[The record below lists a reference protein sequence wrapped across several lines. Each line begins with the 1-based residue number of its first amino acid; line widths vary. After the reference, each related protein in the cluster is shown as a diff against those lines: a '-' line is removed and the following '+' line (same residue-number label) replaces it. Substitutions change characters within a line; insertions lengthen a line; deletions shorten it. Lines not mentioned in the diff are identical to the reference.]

1 MTLTFDFTEK
11 DWHRIKDNWAQWW
24 NGKLDRPL
32 VTIESSCSEMGRIYT
47 HIERHLTKYGLNT
60 PIERMLDEIEES
72 LINMRWLGDA
82 FPRWWP
88 NFGAGVLAA
97 FLGSPVEEV
106 NDTTWFNPAIDFD
119 LTIDELT
126 LDENNSW
133 YRRVIETTSLAVK
146 RWGNQ
151 VCIGIP
157 DLGGNLDILASL
169 RSSQSLLTDLYDQP
183 DKVGNL
189 SRQITKIWLKVF
201 DQLYEIS
208 SSSDMGTAGW
218 GPLWMPGPGYMLQSD
233 FCYMISPAMFKQFV
247 SPDLVACCKRM
258 PYAFYHLDGKGQ
270 IRHLD
275 HLLQIEHLRGIQWI
289 PGDGAP
295 PPEEWIDLLGRIRQA
310 GKLCQVYVTPRGAQK
325 IIRELGGAGFV
336 FALWEDDES
345 GHRDLTLAEADAAL
359 EMLEKEWS

>member
-1 MTLTFDFTEK
+1 MTFTFDFSEQ
-11 DWHRIKDNWAQWW
+11 DWHRVQDTWTQWW
-24 NGKLDRPL
+24 NGNLHRPL
-32 VTIESSCSEMGRIYT
+32 VTIESNSADMGRTFT
-47 HIERHLTKYGLNT
+47 HIECHLTKYGLNT
-60 PIERMLDEIEES
+60 PIDRMLDEIEKS
-72 LINMRWLGDA
+72 LINMLWLGDA
-82 FPRWWP
+82 FPRWFP

-106 NDTTWFNPAIDFD
+106 NDTTWFHPANNFD
-119 LTIDELT
+119 LSNDFLD

-133 YRRVIETTSLAVK
+133 YQRVIETTSQAVK

-157 DLGGNLDILASL
+157 DLGGNLDILASI
-169 RSSQSLLTDLYDQP
+169 RSSQSLLMDLYDQS
-183 DKVGNL
+183 DKVGNF
-189 SRQITKIWLKVF
+189 SRQVTEIWLKVF

-208 SSSDMGTAGW
+208 KSSGLGTAGW

-233 FCYMISPAMFKQFV
+233 FCYMISPAMFQQFV
-247 SPDLVACCKRM
+247 SPDLVACCNHF

-275 HLLQIEHLRGIQWI
+275 QLLQIDRLRGIQWI

-295 PPEEWIDLLGRIRQA
+295 PPEEWIDLLSRIRLA
-310 GKLCQVYVTPRGAQK
+310 GKLCQVYVTPRGAQM
-325 IIRELGGAGFV
+325 IIRELGGEGFV
-336 FALWEDDES
+336 FTLWEDDET
-345 GHRDLTLAEADAAL
+345 GHRDLTPAEADAAL